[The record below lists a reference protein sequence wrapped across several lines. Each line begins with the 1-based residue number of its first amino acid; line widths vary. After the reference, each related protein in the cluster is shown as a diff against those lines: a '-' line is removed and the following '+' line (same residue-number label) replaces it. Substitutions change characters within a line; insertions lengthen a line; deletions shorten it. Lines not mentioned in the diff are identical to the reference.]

1 MTGHQGTPSTWQRS
15 AWRNRIQSI
24 LLILFLLGL
33 VALLGELLFGESGR
47 WLALAAGLI
56 AVLSA
61 PAAGGRLTLAAYRA
75 RVLPPQLAP
84 DLWALLQRLA
94 ERAEL
99 PRTPRL
105 YVVPSHTINAFAVGS
120 RNEPSVAVT
129 EGLLR
134 SLTPREI
141 TGVLAHEMSHI
152 AHGDLFVMTLADA
165 ASRLTSL
172 LSLAGLLLL
181 ILALPLMLLMPVDI
195 PWIAL
200 ILLAV
205 APQLALLAQLGL
217 SRVREF
223 DADLAAARLTG
234 DPEGLA
240 SALAKIERANLS
252 WRGWLL
258 PAGVTPNPPGCAPT
272 RPPANASDACWPSPP
287 QPETGRTTPAP
298 GRAHRNTSS
307 PPVGGRAA
315 FGARADVFVRAG
327 PTRSASPKSGP

>member
-75 RVLPPQLAP
+75 RVLPPQQAP

-105 YVVPSHTINAFAVGS
+105 YVVPSLTINAFAVGS

-141 TGVLAHEMSHI
+141 TGVLAHEISHI

-258 PAGVTPNPPGCAPT
+258 PGWGNPEPSWLRT
-272 RPPANASDACWPSPP
+272 HPATSERIRRLLAL
-287 QPETGRTTPAP
+287 TPAARDWPHHPRTWPRTPEHLQPPRWRP
-298 GRAHRNTSS
+298 GGIWR
-307 PPVGGRAA
+307 
-315 FGARADVFVRAG
+315 
-327 PTRSASPKSGP
+327 

>member
-61 PAAGGRLTLAAYRA
+61 PGSRGRLTLAAYRA

-152 AHGDLFVMTLADA
+152 AHGDPVRDDPGRCRQPPHQPAVAGGPAVADSGAAPDAADA
-165 ASRLTSL
+165 GGYPLDRSDSIGGGSAAGVAGATGPIAGPGVRRRSGRRPADRRPRRTGLGPGQNRAGQPV
-172 LSLAGLLLL
+172 LA
-181 ILALPLMLLMPVDI
+181 
-195 PWIAL
+195 
-200 ILLAV
+200 
-205 APQLALLAQLGL
+205 
-217 SRVREF
+217 R
-223 DADLAAARLTG
+223 LAAARLG
-234 DPEGLA
+234 
-240 SALAKIERANLS
+240 
-252 WRGWLL
+252 
-258 PAGVTPNPPGCAPT
+258 
-272 RPPANASDACWPSPP
+272 
-287 QPETGRTTPAP
+287 
-298 GRAHRNTSS
+298 
-307 PPVGGRAA
+307 
-315 FGARADVFVRAG
+315 
-327 PTRSASPKSGP
+327 